1 MSKTLIAAGCA
12 ALLVSSGFVSAD
24 DGAVDELPAALAHQV
39 VDRTIEL
46 VESKGLYPR
55 RHEEYAQAKTELLAV
70 FDGQPARIVRKDL
83 YGRIQKLLGTLDT
96 NGHTFIRPANP
107 QAQVQ
112 VQGPQG
118 QPKQRGSSLEELR
131 PPTLKLVTT
140 SRGTV
145 LRWTPPAIVDG
156 GMSAAGPYLKRF
168 YDEAA
173 ARPDIAEACTLV
185 VDLSEQT
192 GGNAWPPFI
201 AMYPLFGGANKA
213 NWVDRDGKRMPFV
226 TPSSLQETNRYLVGD
241 RANPLAR
248 FGSGPLAVVVGSRT
262 ASAGEM
268 LLVALLGEARVQTF
282 GTTSYGLS
290 TANKTYTL
298 ADGSTLVLT
307 ELRYALGDGPVYQ
320 GGIAPMHPA
329 EKGAPVEGAV
339 RTAAEWAAANS
350 PQCGAKPSPAA

>member
-1 MSKTLIAAGCA
+1 M
-12 ALLVSSGFVSAD
+12 F
-24 DGAVDELPAALAHQV
+24 
-39 VDRTIEL
+39 
-46 VESKGLYPR
+46 
-55 RHEEYAQAKTELLAV
+55 
-70 FDGQPARIVRKDL
+70 
-83 YGRIQKLLGTLDT
+83 
-96 NGHTFIRPANP
+96 
-107 QAQVQ
+107 
-112 VQGPQG
+112 
-118 QPKQRGSSLEELR
+118 
-131 PPTLKLVTT
+131 KLVTT

-145 LRWTPPAIVDG
+145 LRWTPPAIVAG
-156 GMSAAGPYLKRF
+156 GMSAAKPYLERF

-173 ARPDIAEACTLV
+173 ARPDIAEACALV

-192 GGNAWPPFI
+192 GGNAWPPFF

-213 NWVDRDGKRMPFV
+213 SWVDRDGKRTPFV
-226 TPSSLQETNRYLVGD
+226 TPSSLRETSRYLVGD

-268 LLVALLGEARVQTF
+268 LLVALLGETRVQTF
-282 GTTSYGLS
+282 GSTSYGLS

-307 ELRYALGDGPVYQ
+307 ELRYAIGDGPIYQ

-329 EKGAPVEGAV
+329 EKGAPAEDAV

-350 PQCGAKPSPAA
+350 PQCGAKAPGA